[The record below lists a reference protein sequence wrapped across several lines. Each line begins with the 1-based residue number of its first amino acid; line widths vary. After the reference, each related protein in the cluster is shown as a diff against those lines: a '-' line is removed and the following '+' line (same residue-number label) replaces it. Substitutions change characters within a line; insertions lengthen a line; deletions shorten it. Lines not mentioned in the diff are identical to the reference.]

1 MGPPAASP
9 LQDPSTPDPR
19 EPGPRAGGPRR
30 SSLVQERSKQTRRRL
45 VRAAVGLWSDRGF
58 ERGVEETTV
67 EEIARAAGVS
77 KGTLYF
83 HFAHKEDILLE
94 LGYGTADALF
104 EEAER
109 GARAGRSGVALVQQ
123 LLASLAKRAEAVPPA
138 AVARA
143 IAQFRSVGA
152 PPPAAGRPD
161 IHDGLVVALD
171 LARKQGELPAGTDTD
186 ELGQVISA
194 LAMDSLWRWA
204 AGDRR
209 KLRPVLRKRADLVL
223 AGARSEAGR

>member
-1 MGPPAASP
+1 
-9 LQDPSTPDPR
+9 
-19 EPGPRAGGPRR
+19 
-30 SSLVQERSKQTRRRL
+30 LVQERSKQTRRRL
-45 VRAAVGLWSDRGF
+45 VRAAVGLWSERGF

-104 EEAER
+104 AQAER
-109 GARAGRSGVALVQQ
+109 GARGGRSGVALVQQ

-171 LARKQGELPAGTDTD
+171 LARKQGELPAGVDTD

-204 AGDRR
+204 AGDPR
-209 KLRPVLRKRADLVL
+209 KLRPVLRRRADMVL
-223 AGARSEAGR
+223 AGARAESSR